1 MFLFRREYYRKY
13 SGLDRQIR
21 LNSLWALNFY
31 ISMAFPRT
39 YFRASSLSS
48 MSLSNIPLKE
58 LVCEGALQVY
68 SVVSSNIL

>member
-1 MFLFRREYYRKY
+1 
-13 SGLDRQIR
+13 
-21 LNSLWALNFY
+21 
-31 ISMAFPRT
+31 MAFPRA